1 MKKRYVI
8 SSLLGGGFFAASY
21 LALSLPILPASLT
34 ALAAF
39 GSGLL
44 IFKDEY
50 DIEAL
55 GEKNQASYRKLL
67 EDSHNNLKALK
78 KLKSQISDIIIEK
91 HITNIISSTE
101 KIIKV
106 LHEKPNKIF
115 SASKFLNYYLP
126 ITIKIL
132 ERFDEIYDQELT
144 SNSSREFLDRIRNL
158 ITNIEEAFDNQ
169 LNNLYNDELIDT
181 KAEIK
186 VFEAMLKEDGLLG
199 NSISLKKDGDIDEK
213 R

>member
-44 IFKDEY
+44 IFKDKY
-50 DIEAL
+50 DLDDL
-55 GEKNQASYRKLL
+55 GEKNGLTYVKLL
-67 EDSHNNLKALK
+67 EDSHNNIK
-78 KLKSQISDIIIEK
+78 KLKSLKSEISDTVLNE
-91 HITNIISSTE
+91 HIKNIIDITE
-101 KIIKV
+101 KIVKV
-106 LHEKPNKIF
+106 LHEKPNKIS

-132 ERFDEIYDQELT
+132 ERFDEIDDQKLT
-144 SNSSREFLDRIRNL
+144 SNSSKEFLDRIRNL
-158 ITNIEEAFDNQ
+158 IINIEVAFENQ

-181 KAEIK
+181 NAEIK
-186 VFEAMLKEDGLLG
+186 VFEAMLKADGLLG
-199 NSISLKKDGDIDEK
+199 NSISLKKDGDINEK
-213 R
+213 